1 MLSAWLRNPLPRGLY
16 GRAALI
22 LVVPIVTIQLVVSIV
37 FIQRHFEGVTEQ
49 MTETVMLDLRYLIDQ
64 VDQTPDIESA
74 RSELDALKEPLA
86 LRATL
91 PATPEQRSDEDRRHI
106 YDLSGRVVIETLRDG
121 VPGLQAVDLVS
132 DRRTVLA
139 LVQSRHGPILAEIE
153 RRRVSASNPHQLL
166 VWLIFT
172 GLLMA
177 LIAFFFLRNQLR
189 PIRRL
194 AQAAEAFGK
203 GRALA
208 YRPSGAAEVRAA
220 GRAFL
225 EMRARIER
233 QIEQRTMM
241 LSGVSHD
248 LRTPLTRLRLGLSML
263 DYSPE
268 VREMTRDVDDM
279 EVLLDAFLAFARA
292 DAQDEPDPTDPVAM
306 VREAVERA
314 RRGDRNVKLDVIGS
328 DPGQV
333 PLRRHVLSRALDNLI
348 ANALRYGTRAQV
360 TLRIGADDA
369 IRISVEDDGPGIPA
383 ARRAEALRPF
393 TRLDTARNQDRGS
406 GVGLGLTIALDA
418 ARAHG
423 GTLDL
428 SDSADLGG
436 LQAVMTLPL

>member
-1 MLSAWLRNPLPRGLY
+1 MLSDWFRNPLPRGLY

-22 LVVPIVTIQLVVSIV
+22 LVVPILTIQLVVSIV

-49 MTETVMLDLRYLIDQ
+49 MTETVMLDLRYLVDQ
-64 VDQTPDIESA
+64 VDQT
-74 RSELDALKEPLA
+74 SEMEDALSRLDALMEPLA

-91 PATPEQRSDEDRRHI
+91 PATPQQRFDEDRRHV

-121 VPGLQAVDLVS
+121 VTGVQAVDLVS
-132 DRRTVLA
+132 DRRAVLA
-139 LVQSRHGPILAEIE
+139 LVDSRHGPIHVEIE

-172 GLLMA
+172 GALMLLV
-177 LIAFFFLRNQLR
+177 AFFFLRNQLR

-203 GRALA
+203 GRALT

-263 DYSPE
+263 DDSPE
-268 VREMTRDVDDM
+268 VREMLRDLDDM
-279 EVLLDAFLAFARA
+279 EVLLDAFLAFTRG

-314 RRGDRNVKLDVIGS
+314 RRGDRDVTLRVAG
-328 DPGQV
+328 PQTGQV

-348 ANALRYGTRAQV
+348 ANALRYGTRARV
-360 TLRIGADDA
+360 TLQIEADDA
-369 IRISVEDDGPGIPA
+369 IRISVEDDGPGIPEG
-383 ARRAEALRPF
+383 RRGEAVRPF
-393 TRLDTARNQDRGS
+393 TRLDSARNQDRGS
-406 GVGLGLTIALDA
+406 GVGLGLAIALDA

-428 SDSADLGG
+428 ADSTDLGG
-436 LQAVMTLPL
+436 LRAVMTLPL